1 MKIEAINLEKKFGN
15 KYAVNNISFVIPEN
29 ETIGLL
35 GPNGCGKTTTIGMM
49 LGLIKPSSGMIKI
62 DDQDINRVERV
73 KILEKVNF
81 ASPYIELPKRL
92 TVRQNLEVFG
102 KLYGIENLE
111 KRIIEIAQD
120 LDLRNFLEKKT
131 GELSS
136 GQKNRVSLAKSL
148 LNKPRLL
155 LLDEPTAS
163 LDPDIGD
170 FVRSYI
176 DTYKKINKV
185 TILLASHNM
194 SEVERLCSDILMLK
208 EGKIVDKGSSKF
220 LIKKHGRNNLEE
232 TFLKIARGSN
242 EMA

>member
-1 MKIEAINLEKKFGN
+1 M
-15 KYAVNNISFVIPEN
+15 
-29 ETIGLL
+29 
-35 GPNGCGKTTTIGMM
+35 
-49 LGLIKPSSGMIKI
+49 
-62 DDQDINRVERV
+62 
-73 KILEKVNF
+73 
-81 ASPYIELPKRL
+81 
-92 TVRQNLEVFG
+92 
-102 KLYGIENLE
+102 
-111 KRIIEIAQD
+111 
-120 LDLRNFLEKKT
+120 
-131 GELSS
+131 
-136 GQKNRVSLAKSL
+136 
-148 LNKPRLL
+148 L
-155 LLDEPTAS
+155 LLDEPTAR

>member
-15 KYAVNNISFVIPEN
+15 KGAVNNISFVIPES

-49 LGLIKPSSGMIKI
+49 LGLIKPSSGIIKI
-62 DDQDINRVERV
+62 DDQDINKIERV

-102 KLYGIENLE
+102 KLYGVENLE

-120 LDLRNFLEKKT
+120 LDLRKFLDKKT

-176 DTYKKINKV
+176 DAYKKTNKV

>member
-15 KYAVNNISFVIPEN
+15 KHAVNNISFVIPES

-49 LGLIKPSSGMIKI
+49 LGLIKPSSGIIKI
-62 DDQDINRVERV
+62 DNQDINKVERV

-81 ASPYIELPKRL
+81 ASPYIELPKKL

-102 KLYGIENLE
+102 KLYGVENLE
-111 KRIIEIAQD
+111 KKIIEIAQD
-120 LDLRNFLEKKT
+120 LDLRKFLDKKT

-176 DTYKKINKV
+176 DAYKKTNKV